1 MHPLEAHSA
10 QIDTFRTKCIKVHE
24 MHDLHDLHDLH
35 KRCDGLC
42 EGVFE
47 GRF

>member
-1 MHPLEAHSA
+1 MRSLEAHSA

-24 MHDLHDLHDLH
+24 MHDLH